1 MLKKYLADLAILV
14 IFLTFII
21 EGVFPDFLCNAKEG
35 QPLST
40 KKVIVYYF
48 HGNYRCPTCL
58 MLERLSKKAVTEN
71 FSKELS
77 SGLLEYRSVNVDE
90 PENRHFVD
98 DFGLFTKS
106 LVLVE
111 KDGRK
116 TLRYKNLGKIWILV
130 RDEAAFKNYVKD
142 EVEGFLKKVLA
153 KTGKSK

>member
-1 MLKKYLADLAILV
+1 MVKKQVAFLV
-14 IFLTFII
+14 TTLIFSLFII
-21 EGVFPDFLCNAKEG
+21 EGVFGPFLCYAEKV
-35 QPLST
+35 QTPSS

-58 MLERLSKKAVTEN
+58 TLERLSKKAVTEN

-111 KDGRK
+111 KDGEK

-130 RDEAAFKNYVKD
+130 RDEAAFKSYVKE
-142 EVEGFLKKVLA
+142 EVEGFLKKVIA